1 MSFAGQ
7 VLCQRMLIGPW
18 ALTTVGAVTVAAVTT
33 AAPRRNLRRLVWLGR
48 EDCDMASPW
57 LLMDAIRPRERRFW
71 IGWPFLELRAGSWGP
86 LGLNLPARFPPPVG
100 HFYEEMCFRTSRE
113 LASEVSSG
121 LT

>member
-33 AAPRRNLRRLVWLGR
+33 AAPRRKLRRVVWLGR

-71 IGWPFLELRAGSWGP
+71 IGWPFLELRAGSWV
-86 LGLNLPARFPPPVG
+86 R
-100 HFYEEMCFRTSRE
+100 
-113 LASEVSSG
+113 LAGRCWKGSLLRWAISTRRCASAQAAS
-121 LT
+121 

>member
-1 MSFAGQ
+1 MSFAGH

-57 LLMDAIRPRERRFW
+57 LLMDAIRPRE
-71 IGWPFLELRAGSWGP
+71 IGSVGRSSSFARVLGSACLKFAGKVPSSGGPFLRGDV
-86 LGLNLPARFPPPVG
+86 LPHKPR
-100 HFYEEMCFRTSRE
+100 
-113 LASEVSSG
+113 VS
-121 LT
+121 